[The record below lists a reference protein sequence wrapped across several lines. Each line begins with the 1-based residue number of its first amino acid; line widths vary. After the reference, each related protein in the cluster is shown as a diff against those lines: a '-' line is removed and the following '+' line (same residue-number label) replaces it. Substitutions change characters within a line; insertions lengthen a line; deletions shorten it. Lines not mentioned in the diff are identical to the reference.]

1 MVLRI
6 KASSDAFFYAQTM
19 PKLGFGFE
27 LLRRR
32 SRGEVFNH
40 SGSYRQR
47 RRCETGVE
55 SRTGAVAVVSRWHT

>member
-47 RRCETGVE
+47 RRCETGFYP
-55 SRTGAVAVVSRWHT
+55 H